1 MKRNTKSGAAKIAA
15 LAAELSADAQ
25 EQLGAFL
32 ELVVS
37 GQNADA
43 LDDLADDIKPRRRG
57 STAKPAASRR
67 AKKGDDDE
75 DDLADL
81 DEDEAEDEDEDE
93 KPARAK
99 RGSKTSA
106 KPAPKRGAR
115 KAAEPDEDEDE
126 EDEDEEEAVDLTEA
140 TLENIEEFLTT
151 NSFEPVTGGV
161 RALKPVVESW
171 GADYEEVTADGDD
184 RREKAELAGVFIAS
198 MTAAFA
204 KLKKCDE
211 DDLATLAEELGIEP
225 GRNASA
231 TAKAIL
237 IAINENED
245 AGDEDEDEEDED

>member
-115 KAAEPDEDEDE
+115 KAAEPDEDE
-126 EDEDEEEAVDLTEA
+126 EDEDEVTLDEA
-140 TLENIEEFLTT
+140 TYDNVITFMSEG
-151 NSFEPVTGGV
+151 SFDPVAGGV
-161 RALKPVVESW
+161 RELKPIVESW
-171 GADYEEVTADGDD
+171 GGDFAELVADGAD
-184 RREKAELAGVFIAS
+184 RREKAELAGTFIAAC
-198 MTAAFA
+198 TAAA
-204 KLKKCDE
+204 KELKKFSDE
-211 DDLATLAEELGIEP
+211 DINELAEEVGAEE
-225 GRNASA
+225 GRNKTA
-231 TAKAIL
+231 TIKAIL
-237 IAINENED
+237 IAINSGEGAED
-245 AGDEDEDEEDED
+245 AEDDEEEDEDDE